1 MHLIDCIPDESLHS
15 KITTPTLVTQLH
27 ARSAVTSPPPKKK
40 NFLNLIHF
48 IGINFEE

>member
-27 ARSAVTSPPPKKK
+27 ARSAVTTPPQKKIFFK
-40 NFLNLIHF
+40 FNSFHRNQF
-48 IGINFEE
+48 